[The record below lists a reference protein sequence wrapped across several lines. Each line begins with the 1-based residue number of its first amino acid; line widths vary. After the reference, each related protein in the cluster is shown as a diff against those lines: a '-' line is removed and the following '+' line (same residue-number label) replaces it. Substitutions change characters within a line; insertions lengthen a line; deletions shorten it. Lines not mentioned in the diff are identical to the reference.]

1 VERGNYRSIHT
12 VIVDGPD
19 FQALSPGAKLVW
31 YTLKMTLGPS
41 GIDVVPALVAT
52 LVERTGAD
60 TSQVEKGLTQ
70 LEQAGWLKRERNVV
84 WMVDGLKHDP
94 HFQLTNQNHRT
105 QVARHVNGLPRLA
118 IVDAFRLHYG
128 LAAPPSEMPSQPT
141 EHGLNGASKMPSK
154 DPSKSPSI
162 IPSKKAS
169 GSREKGKGEG
179 TREKG
184 EGTLAA
190 PTAAR
195 RIGRPSWLAPFATAW
210 REKYG
215 GEMSAGKAVKALS
228 RLVELHGAD
237 EVLRR
242 WTIYLAAT
250 AAEYAN
256 APKFAETWGRW
267 AAAVV
272 RTVPANTNGAPSAND
287 QARAEAGEIVAKVR
301 ALVFDQPIP
310 GQGSKKLLR
319 SADIEAMGP
328 DIAAAVRNTGGVA
341 QVLKLEA
348 GTVDVGF
355 YVRDFAAALYAAR
368 HPTSEAQ
375 SA

>member
-1 VERGNYRSIHT
+1 MERGNYRSIHT

-60 TSQVEKGLTQ
+60 TGQVEKGLLQ
-70 LEQAGWLKRERNVV
+70 LEAAGWLQRERNVV
-84 WMVDGLKHDP
+84 WMVDGLRHDP

-105 QVARHVNGLPRLA
+105 QVAKHVNGLPRLA

-141 EHGLNGASKMPSK
+141 EHGLNGANKASEI
-154 DPSKSPSI
+154 PSKSPSI

-169 GSREKGKGEG
+169 GIREKGKGEG
-179 TREKG
+179 KG
-184 EGTLAA
+184 RRDEGSFAA
-190 PTAAR
+190 PTAR
-195 RIGRPSWLAPFATAW
+195 RIGRPSWLTPFATAW

-272 RTVPANTNGAPSAND
+272 RSAPTGTNGAPSATD

-301 ALVFDQPIP
+301 ALAFDQPIP
-310 GQGSKKLLR
+310 GQGSRKMLR
-319 SADIEAMGP
+319 SSDIDAMGADIAT
-328 DIAAAVRNTGGVA
+328 AVRNTGGVA

-348 GTVDVGF
+348 GTADVGF

>member
-1 VERGNYRSIHT
+1 MDRGHYRSIHT

-60 TSQVEKGLTQ
+60 TTQVEKGLAQ
-70 LEQAGWLKRERNVV
+70 LEAAGWLMRERNVV
-84 WMVDGLKHDP
+84 WMVDGLRHDP

-105 QVARHVNGLPRLA
+105 QVAKHVNGLPSLA
-118 IVDAFRLHYG
+118 IVDAFRAHYG

-154 DPSKSPSI
+154 SPSKMV
-162 IPSKKAS
+162 SKKAS
-169 GSREKGKGEG
+169 GIREKGKGEG

-184 EGTLAA
+184 EGELAA
-190 PTAAR
+190 PTTAR
-195 RIGRPSWLAPFATAW
+195 RIGRPGWLSPFAAAW

-267 AAAVV
+267 AAVVV
-272 RTVPANTNGAPSAND
+272 RTAPLSTNGVPSATD

-301 ALVFDQPIP
+301 ALAFDQPIP
-310 GQGSKKLLR
+310 GQGSRKMLR
-319 SADIEAMGP
+319 SADIDAMGP

-341 QVLKLEA
+341 QVLKVEA
-348 GTVDVGF
+348 GTADVSF
-355 YVRDFAAALYAAR
+355 YIRDFAAALYAAR
-368 HPTSEAQ
+368 HPTTEAQ